1 MIFFYKFS
9 CVNMILFS
17 KVPDLARLRL
27 AEKAVP
33 TEALLG
39 MGLTAAK
46 LAAA

>member
-1 MIFFYKFS
+1 MNFFYKFS
-9 CVNMILFS
+9 RVNMMFS

-33 TEALLG
+33 AEALLG

>member
-1 MIFFYKFS
+1 MNFFYKFS
-9 CVNMILFS
+9 RVNMMFS